1 MGALYFFEGWA
12 DASPEAEVALRNL
25 IHKQELRPL
34 AEQADTE
41 SPLLRDQI
49 DVRFL
54 KAMAAARAKQPPSAA
69 VAIAA
74 SAAIAAGKSPV
85 GRPPKAPAGGGLP
98 RPAGRPPVPSISTA
112 SQQKQPGSSRKRRG
126 RRGGRGSSR
135 GSDNDLSL
143 SSHSRASSFGG
154 GGEDDEEG
162 AAWNG
167 IPPSSPSP
175 HPPSHGGPG
184 DMPLMHGGNNGGY
197 GQMPPPYGNPYG
209 MAYGHNPYYHA
220 PPLHHGGMGMAAPM
234 GQQGPPGFYGQ
245 HANPHWAGQG
255 PPQGYGQPPH
265 YAMHGGDPNM
275 SVDNSFHGG
284 MMIPP
289 HPQVPGTPDQS
300 LDHGNPMDVSM
311 ASPAWAHLDRL
322 ATGVIAT
329 PMTNRTGKH
338 SGRGPR
344 ANIKNAVAG
353 AARSLVFGDGNAA
366 AAKEK
371 GGVPPSPA
379 TMFAAS
385 KSPAQTTNPADVTAT
400 TVDIPTVSRT
410 SPAPSVAPSD
420 EVSEAPSSN

>member
-1 MGALYFFEGWA
+1 MGALHFFEGWA
-12 DASPEAEVALRNL
+12 DASSEAEAATRNL

-34 AEQADTE
+34 AEQADTD

-54 KAMAAARAKQPPSAA
+54 KAMATARAKQPPSAA
-69 VAIAA
+69 VAVAA
-74 SAAIAAGKSPV
+74 SAAIAAGKSPA
-85 GRPPKAPAGGGLP
+85 GRPPKVPAGGGLP
-98 RPAGRPPVPSISTA
+98 RPAGRPPVPSISTG

-126 RRGGRGSSR
+126 SRGGRGSSR
-135 GSDNDLSL
+135 GSDNGSL

-154 GGEDDEEG
+154 GGEDYEEG

-167 IPPSSPSP
+167 IPSASSSP
-175 HPPSHGGPG
+175 HPPSYGGPG
-184 DMPLMHGGNNGGY
+184 DNNGGY

-209 MAYGHNPYYHA
+209 MSYGHSPYYQALPHHHA
-220 PPLHHGGMGMAAPM
+220 AMGMAAPM

-245 HANPHWAGQG
+245 HANPQWAG
-255 PPQGYGQPPH
+255 PGYGQPPH
-265 YAMHGGDPNM
+265 YPMHGGDPNM
-275 SVDNSFHGG
+275 SLDNSFHGG
-284 MMIPP
+284 MMMPP

-338 SGRGPR
+338 SGSGPR

-366 AAKEK
+366 ATKEK

-379 TMFAAS
+379 TMFASS
-385 KSPAQTTNPADVTAT
+385 KSPAPQTTNPADVTTT

-410 SPAPSVAPSD
+410 SPAPSAAPSD
-420 EVSEAPSSN
+420 EVSEAPSN